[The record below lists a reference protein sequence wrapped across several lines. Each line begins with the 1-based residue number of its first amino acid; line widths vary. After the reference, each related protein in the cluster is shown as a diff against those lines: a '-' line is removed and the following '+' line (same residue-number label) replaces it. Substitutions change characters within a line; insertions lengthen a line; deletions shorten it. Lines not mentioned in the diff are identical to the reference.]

1 MSRFRSLLQ
10 ASIAATKRA
19 LAWNVE
25 DLMPPS
31 EKFVFNFNSK
41 EELKRWHLHS
51 DSEFGGLSTA
61 SLEITD
67 VGSNE
72 VLSGVFSGNLSLD
85 ITEGSLWKL
94 KHSGFCGMRSKKFN
108 GFIDLESYDTLAMRV
123 RGDGRCYISTI
134 YTDNWLST
142 TPGQQENNSWQ
153 ALVYAPKNQWHVTKI
168 PLHQYVAKYKGRVI
182 SSETEMNPS
191 RVVAM
196 ALSVN
201 AERDVRVPISGPG
214 DFRLEIDW
222 IKALRTTDLI

>member
-1 MSRFRSLLQ
+1 MRLHARQSGAEPFSFV
-10 ASIAATKRA
+10 SIK
-19 LAWNVE
+19 
-25 DLMPPS
+25 
-31 EKFVFNFNSK
+31 
-41 EELKRWHLHS
+41 
-51 DSEFGGLSTA
+51 
-61 SLEITD
+61 
-67 VGSNE
+67 
-72 VLSGVFSGNLSLD
+72 GVFSGNLSLD

-123 RGDGRCYISTI
+123 RGDGRCYIST
-134 YTDNWLST
+134 
-142 TPGQQENNSWQ
+142 
-153 ALVYAPKNQWHVTKI
+153 I

>member
-72 VLSGVFSGNLSLD
+72 
-85 ITEGSLWKL
+85 
-94 KHSGFCGMRSKKFN
+94 FN

-142 TPGQQENNSWQ
+142 TPGQQEDNSWQ